1 MTHKV
6 CPVCGS
12 VAEVMMGI
20 ARCGNQDCFICD
32 FGFHVEQ
39 WDAPRPLEE
48 KMKADI
54 EILRAEIDDLRDS
67 LRNER
72 IFSSKWLHERDAAR
86 AELETLKLC
95 ISELEKQRVCHY
107 PDTSDP
113 CAWTCMDIENSD
125 IVIRFDEENISDEDR
140 ETGERMENLI
150 GCMFDVDELV
160 YLQPYDEVISERDA
174 ARAELEAYKARRCG
188 NCRLGWEDD
197 NGLFCLSNK
206 PYIGYMYTI
215 PEKCCWAWEAI
226 EEEVK

>member
-20 ARCGNQDCFICD
+20 ARCGNPDCFICD

-86 AELETLKLC
+86 AELESAKKRGDTLRALLDQK
-95 ISELEKQRVCHY
+95 S
-107 PDTSDP
+107 
-113 CAWTCMDIENSD
+113 
-125 IVIRFDEENISDEDR
+125 
-140 ETGERMENLI
+140 
-150 GCMFDVDELV
+150 
-160 YLQPYDEVISERDA
+160 
-174 ARAELEAYKARRCG
+174 AELEAYKARRCDTCG
-188 NCRLGWEDD
+188 RILGPNSMWCAEWREYMRPEQFCSEWEPQPAP
-197 NGLFCLSNK
+197 G
-206 PYIGYMYTI
+206 G
-215 PEKCCWAWEAI
+215 
-226 EEEVK
+226 EEGKE